1 MYGWPL
7 MGNYER
13 LLGSVRDMTAMDADN
28 AVAVARAAEVAAFLP
43 TPQRDAVTE
52 LVARFDL
59 VTHLWNE
66 AVAETVRLARVAE
79 TRAADADRLRDAV
92 AHLIGRG
99 HK

>member
-1 MYGWPL
+1 

-28 AVAVARAAEVAAFLP
+28 ALAATRASEVAAFLP
-43 TPQRDAVTE
+43 APQRDAVTE

-59 VTHLWNE
+59 LSHLWNE
-66 AVAETVRLARVAE
+66 AVAETVRLARVVEAH
-79 TRAADADRLRDAV
+79 AADADRLRDAV
-92 AHLIGRG
+92 AHLLGRD

>member
-28 AVAVARAAEVAAFLP
+28 ALAVARAAEVAAFLP

-79 TRAADADRLRDAV
+79 THAADADRLRDAV
-92 AHLIGRG
+92 AHLIGRD